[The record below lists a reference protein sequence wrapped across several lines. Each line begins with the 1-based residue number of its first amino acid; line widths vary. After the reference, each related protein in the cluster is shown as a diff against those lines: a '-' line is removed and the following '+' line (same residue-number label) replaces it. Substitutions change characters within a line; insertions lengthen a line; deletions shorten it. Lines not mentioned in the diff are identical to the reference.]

1 MHNTRLFLGALLLM
15 GIALVTSCKK
25 EEDLSGNVQL
35 VLDHEFDNQPFRA
48 DTTTLYEF
56 SDGMQAS
63 FSSLRYYFT
72 NIRLQNDKGEWWAEE
87 DSYHIID
94 ATKDKP
100 SIMLTVPEGKY
111 TSIAYTVGV
120 DSVKNFSGA
129 QAGALSPSNGM
140 FWSWQTGYIFMIVE
154 GQCPQIDRSNKFFI
168 HHVGGF
174 VAPNNAVRNGTAE
187 FPVPLVT
194 GDNPAQKI
202 TLGVNVRQLYDRQEN
217 RIRIPEVTGIH
228 TPGTNAVRVAD
239 NFTAMFRVK
248 DVQN

>member
-1 MHNTRLFLGALLLM
+1 MRKVFIVLLSISALFT
-15 GIALVTSCKK
+15 VSCEKK
-25 EEDLSGNVQL
+25 IETNGNVTL
-35 VLDHEFDNQPFRA
+35 EFDHEFDNLPFRA
-48 DTTTLYEF
+48 DTSTLYPF

-72 NIRLQNDKGEWWAEE
+72 NIKLQNEQGEWWSEE

-94 ATKDKP
+94 ATQSKP
-100 SIMLTVPEGKY
+100 SLKLSVPKGKY
-111 TSIAYTVGV
+111 NAISYTMGV
-120 DSVKNFSGA
+120 DSIKNFSGV

-154 GQCPQIDRSNKFFI
+154 GQCPQIDRSNKYFI

-174 VAPNNAVRNGTAE
+174 VAPNNAVRTGTAA
-187 FPVPLVT
+187 FPNSLVT
-194 GDNPAQKI
+194 GDNPSQKI
-202 TLGVNVRQLYDRQEN
+202 ILGVNVRQLYDNEEN
-217 RIRIPEVTGIH
+217 RIRIPQVTGIH
-228 TPGTNAVRVAD
+228 TPGANAMRVAD